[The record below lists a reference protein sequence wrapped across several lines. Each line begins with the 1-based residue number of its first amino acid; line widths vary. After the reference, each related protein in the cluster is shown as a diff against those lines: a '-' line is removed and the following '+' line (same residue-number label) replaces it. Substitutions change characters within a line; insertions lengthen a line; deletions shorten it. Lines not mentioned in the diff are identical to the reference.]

1 MNNQQTTLDF
11 DGWEGARAGMMAAL
25 DHANA
30 EHLDWGTRAA
40 AMFAQ
45 YCNLFGHEPF
55 MTEDVRDWSETN
67 GLPPPPDRRA
77 WGAVA
82 AAARKAGAVRSL
94 GYAPQK
100 SANAHRAPKTLWV
113 RA

>member
-1 MNNQQTTLDF
+1 MSNASVAVN
-11 DGWEGARAGMMAAL
+11 GWDLAEMGMAAAVA
-25 DHANA
+25 HANR
-30 EHLDWGTRAA
+30 ETEDWSTRAA
-40 AMFAQ
+40 S
-45 YCNLFGHEPF
+45 LFTEYVALHPGETF
-55 MTEDVRDWSETN
+55 MTEDVRQWAEAI

-82 AAARKAGAVRSL
+82 VAAKRNGLVRSL

-113 RA
+113 SA

>member
-1 MNNQQTTLDF
+1 MSNQQTTLDF
-11 DGWEGARAGMMAAL
+11 DGWHQATAGMMAAL
-25 DHANA
+25 DNANKQS
-30 EHLDWGTRAA
+30 EDWGSKAA
-40 AMFAQ
+40 AMFAE

-55 MTEDVRDWSETN
+55 MTEDVRDWSEAN
-67 GLPPPPDRRA
+67 GLPLPPDKRA
-77 WGAVA
+77 WGAIA
-82 AAARKAGAVRSL
+82 ASARKSGKIRSL

>member
-1 MNNQQTTLDF
+1 MTAIEPTDA
-11 DGWEGARAGMMAAL
+11 GWRGAQNGMVAAL
-25 DHANA
+25 ANA
-30 EHLDWGTRAA
+30 DREFADWGTLAIQC
-40 AMFAQ
+40 FTSYTEQ
-45 YCNLFGHEPF
+45 FGDMPF
-55 MTEDVRDWSETN
+55 MTEDVRDWAEQG

-82 AAARKAGAVRSL
+82 AAARRAGLVRSL